1 MSVARKQSAIEG
13 AIAQGLKLSFF
24 YDLFD
29 REVQPY
35 LVGPH
40 NGEMRM
46 LAYQVG
52 GRTSQRNLPGWRC
65 FILERMTRLRVQR
78 RASEWLEPPERRS
91 EQPQHCINY
100 HSEAESEEEEEEEER
115 DEEFFSWEDSE
126 ELSENEY
133 VVN

>member
-1 MSVARKQSAIEG
+1 MSIERKRLLIEQ
-13 AIAQGLKLSFF
+13 AIAQGLKLYFF

-35 LVGPH
+35 LIGPH

-52 GRTSQRNLPGWRC
+52 GRTSQRNIPSWRC
-65 FILERMTRLRVQR
+65 FRLAQITQLRAERKPSAWIDPPRNESGLPQR
-78 RASEWLEPPERRS
+78 
-91 EQPQHCINY
+91 CINY
-100 HSEAESEEEEEEEER
+100 DSEEEEAEQREEEL
-115 DEEFFSWEDSE
+115 FSWEDPE
-126 ELSENEY
+126 TREENEY